1 MMIEQNDDVELRHEV
16 LLAFQ
21 AALLGEVTSDLR
33 GVSVA
38 WTDSHISG
46 VFVYD
51 GEISEREKEIVSG
64 VEGEV
69 ISHFVDHTIDLV
81 AKGSIAPV
89 ALDQFSLGVW
99 VYRRSE

>member
-1 MMIEQNDDVELRHEV
+1 MTEHNREIELRREV

-21 AALLGEVTSDLR
+21 AALLGEVTPDLR

-38 WTDSHISG
+38 WTNRHISG
-46 VFVYD
+46 VFVYA
-51 GEISEREKEIVSG
+51 GEISEREKDVVSE
-64 VEGEV
+64 VEGQV
-69 ISHFVDHTIDLV
+69 ISHFANHTIDLI
-81 AKGSIAPV
+81 AKENTAPV